1 MTARRAGVRDTV
13 RIDPQLCR
21 GTGLCQ
27 AMSPALFRLTGAGHA
42 VPVDSELPD
51 EDAAQL
57 ARSVAE
63 CCPMGAV
70 EVVPGPPAAAA
81 GPTDEDTGAHDA
93 GRPGLSGRER

>member
-1 MTARRAGVRDTV
+1 MTTRPTGPRGTV
-13 RIDPQLCR
+13 RIDQQLCR

-42 VPVDSELPD
+42 VPVEGELRDDSAVE
-51 EDAAQL
+51 L

-70 EVVPGPPAAAA
+70 TVEPDH
-81 GPTDEDTGAHDA
+81 DEDTGA
-93 GRPGLSGRER
+93 RTPVPRER